1 MDWKSKLQEWIS
13 SLIKWVTRRRHQSR
27 QFLLTGGVIVV
38 GTLGGGLTFGVDGSA
53 GALNLRGMITTSD
66 GLPLWALVV
75 AFCVGIALVIAG
87 ACMSWTDWST
97 SRAHVSRSAVIVLE
111 LRGLVDTSDRPLLQ
125 SIPSRLPGQRL
136 DALIDVRGDME
147 AGVIQR
153 AFDEISGIRDLVQRL
168 RGSREK
174 NHVELVVAGVLQLPL
189 LFYTGVLLDD
199 EGRLTPLDW
208 DRKVGR
214 WRELD
219 ALDDG
224 EAFSV
229 SGMEQVPPDADEV
242 VIAVS
247 ASYQTDSVAIAATF
261 SDRPVVSLSL
271 ARPLPDTLWSE
282 AKQAALSAQFLSISA
297 QLGNQGT
304 RRIALVLAAPSSL
317 AIRMGRAYDRRN
329 LPEIACFH
337 YERGATPPYPWS
349 VCIGPKNAR
358 LMTT

>member
-1 MDWKSKLQEWIS
+1 
-13 SLIKWVTRRRHQSR
+13 
-27 QFLLTGGVIVV
+27 
-38 GTLGGGLTFGVDGSA
+38 
-53 GALNLRGMITTSD
+53 
-66 GLPLWALVV
+66 
-75 AFCVGIALVIAG
+75 
-87 ACMSWTDWST
+87 CMSWTDWST

-147 AGVIQR
+147 AGVIRR

-224 EAFSV
+224 E
-229 SGMEQVPPDADEV
+229 
-242 VIAVS
+242 
-247 ASYQTDSVAIAATF
+247 
-261 SDRPVVSLSL
+261 
-271 ARPLPDTLWSE
+271 
-282 AKQAALSAQFLSISA
+282 
-297 QLGNQGT
+297 
-304 RRIALVLAAPSSL
+304 
-317 AIRMGRAYDRRN
+317 
-329 LPEIACFH
+329 
-337 YERGATPPYPWS
+337 
-349 VCIGPKNAR
+349 
-358 LMTT
+358 